1 MAFILEYR
9 GVLRTLSLEP
19 EKIIATLNN
28 RRVPGGRL
36 RALALALALCA
47 RAAPAGATSDFL
59 SDITSTDSAGWGA
72 VMRFERSPYRG
83 GGVRTDLLPLYLYEG
98 EYVYLHSYRAGLKF
112 RPGPDRRV
120 DVFLS
125 KRLESFPVERAPASL
140 AGMSPRVP
148 ETDLGLSY
156 EERFD
161 WGDIFGEYL
170 RDASGNSGG
179 TEWRVGY
186 STGRRRGRLK
196 LAPYLM
202 LSARDAKLN
211 GYYYGV
217 TTVEVAAD
225 RPAYQPGAGVNGT
238 VGVNARYDLTSV
250 WHFFA
255 GVSATVWSGGVRRS
269 PIAEDRVQ
277 LAAYGGLAY
286 EFVPVREKDSG
297 YRTPLTFKVLH
308 GRSSPCNL
316 LPIMELRCRSTNTD
330 DGTSIDSFEIGR
342 PFIENL
348 HGWPVTIAWYGGVLR
363 HEERG
368 LQPDLWQ
375 ANLYLKAFYWGFPWK
390 DRVRTRVG
398 FGGGL
403 SYAQRVPFVEARDQ
417 AMRGRNT
424 SKLLQYG
431 DPTIDVSVGDL
442 FGDKELREMY
452 FGFGASH
459 RSGVFGMAQIFD
471 NVNGGSNFIYTYI
484 EWRM

>member
-1 MAFILEYR
+1 M
-9 GVLRTLSLEP
+9 
-19 EKIIATLNN
+19 
-28 RRVPGGRL
+28 
-36 RALALALALCA
+36 
-47 RAAPAGATSDFL
+47 
-59 SDITSTDSAGWGA
+59 ST
-72 VMRFERSPYRG
+72 
-83 GGVRTDLLPLYLYEG
+83 
-98 EYVYLHSYRAGLKF
+98 
-112 RPGPDRRV
+112 
-120 DVFLS
+120 
-125 KRLESFPVERAPASL
+125 
-140 AGMSPRVP
+140 RVP

-156 EERFD
+156 EQRFD
-161 WGDIFGEYL
+161 WGDVFGEYL

-179 TEWRVGY
+179 TEWRLGY
-186 STGRRRGRLK
+186 GAERRRGRLK
-196 LAPYLM
+196 LAPYVM
-202 LSARDAKLN
+202 LSARNAKLN

-217 TTVEVAAD
+217 TPAEAAAD

-238 VGVNARYDLTSV
+238 VGVNARYDLTGT

-255 GVSATVWSGGVRRS
+255 GLSATLWSSGVRRS
-269 PIAEDRVQ
+269 PIVEDRMQ
-277 LAAYGGLAY
+277 LAGYGGLAY
-286 EFVPVREKDSG
+286 EFVPTREKDTG
-297 YRTPLTFKVLH
+297 NRTPLTFKVLH

-330 DGTSIDSFEIGR
+330 DRTSVDSFEVGR

-368 LQPDLWQ
+368 LQPDFWQ

-442 FGDKELREMY
+442 FGEKELRETY

-459 RSGVFGMAQIFD
+459 RSGIFGMAQIFD
-471 NVNGGSNFIYTYI
+471 NVNGGSNYIYTYI

>member
-1 MAFILEYR
+1 MNTRCAP
-9 GVLRTLSLEP
+9 T
-19 EKIIATLNN
+19 
-28 RRVPGGRL
+28 GRL
-36 RALALALALCA
+36 RTLALALALCA
-47 RAAPAGATSDFL
+47 AAEPPAAATSDFL
-59 SDITSTDSAGWGA
+59 ADITATDSAGWG
-72 VMRFERSPYRG
+72 VVTRFERSPYRG
-83 GGVRTDLLPLYLYEG
+83 GGVRIDLLPLYLYEG

-112 RPGPDRRV
+112 RPAPDRRV
-120 DVFLS
+120 NVFLS

-156 EERFD
+156 EQRFD
-161 WGDIFGEYL
+161 WGNVFGEVL

-179 TEWRVGY
+179 TEWRLGY
-186 STGRRRGRLK
+186 GTEWRRGRLK
-196 LAPYLM
+196 LAPYFM

-211 GYYYGV
+211 DYYYGV
-217 TTVEVAAD
+217 TSTETAAD

-238 VGVNARYDLTSV
+238 VGLNARYDLTDV

-255 GVSATVWSGGVRRS
+255 GVSATVWSSGVRRS
-269 PIAEDRVQ
+269 PIVEDRVQ

-286 EFVPVREKDSG
+286 EFVPVREKDTG

-330 DGTSIDSFEIGR
+330 DRTTIDSFEVGR

-348 HGWPVTIAWYGGVLR
+348 HGWPVTIAWYWGLLR

-368 LQPDLWQ
+368 LQPDFWQ

-398 FGGGL
+398 FGGGGL

-442 FGDKELREMY
+442 FGERELRETY

>member
-1 MAFILEYR
+1 M
-9 GVLRTLSLEP
+9 
-19 EKIIATLNN
+19 NN
-28 RRVPGGRL
+28 RCALTGRL
-36 RALALALALCA
+36 RTLALALALCA
-47 RAAPAGATSDFL
+47 AAEPPAAATSDFL
-59 SDITSTDSAGWGA
+59 ADITATDSAGWGVVA
-72 VMRFERSPYRG
+72 RAEQSPYRG
-83 GGVRTDLLPLYLYEG
+83 GGVRIDLLPLYLYEG

-112 RPGPDRRV
+112 RPAPDRRV
-120 DVFLS
+120 NVFLS

-156 EERFD
+156 EQRFD
-161 WGDIFGEYL
+161 WGDVFGEVL

-179 TEWRVGY
+179 TEWRLGT
-186 STGRRRGRLK
+186 STERRRGRLK
-196 LAPYLM
+196 LAPYFM

-211 GYYYGV
+211 DYYYGV
-217 TTVEVAAD
+217 TSVEAAAD
-225 RPAYQPGAGVNGT
+225 RPAYQPGGGVNGT
-238 VGVNARYDLTSV
+238 VGLNARYDLTDV

-255 GVSATVWSGGVRRS
+255 GVSATVWSSGVRRS
-269 PIAEDRVQ
+269 PIVEDRVQ

-286 EFVPVREKDSG
+286 EFVPAREKDTG
-297 YRTPLTFKVLH
+297 NRTPLTFKVLH

-330 DGTSIDSFEIGR
+330 DRTSIDSFEVGR

-368 LQPDLWQ
+368 LQPDFWQ

-442 FGDKELREMY
+442 FGEKELRETY

-471 NVNGGSNFIYTYI
+471 NVNGGSNFIYTYL